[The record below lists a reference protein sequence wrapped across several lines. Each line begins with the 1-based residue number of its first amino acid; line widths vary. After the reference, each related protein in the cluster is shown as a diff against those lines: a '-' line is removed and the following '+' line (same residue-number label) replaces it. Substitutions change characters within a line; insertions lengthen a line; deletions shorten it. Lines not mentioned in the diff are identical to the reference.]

1 VPRTREFDPDEVLD
15 AALAAFWRKGYQATS
30 LADLLAATGLSRQSL
45 YNAFGDKHA
54 LYVASLRRYADVGV
68 GRLSQALEGG
78 SVRAAIRKL
87 FEGVDLDVEC
97 ERGCFLV
104 NATAELVP
112 RDAEVSRLAA
122 SALARQERALA
133 EALRRGVREGELRMS
148 QRRIEQTA
156 RFLVGALQ
164 GVRLMVKAAPDSAVL
179 RDAIAVTLRA
189 LD

>member
-1 VPRTREFDPDEVLD
+1 VSRTREFDSDEVLD
-15 AALAAFWRKGYQATS
+15 AALAAFWRKGYEATS

-68 GRLSQALEGG
+68 GRMSEALESG
-78 SVRAAIRKL
+78 SVRAAVRKV
-87 FEGVDLDVEC
+87 FEGVDLDPGC

-112 RDAEVSRLAA
+112 RDVEVSRLAA
-122 SALARQERALA
+122 SALARHERAFA
-133 EALRRGVREGELRMS
+133 QALRRGVREGELHMS
-148 QRRIEQTA
+148 PRRIEQTA
-156 RFLVGALQ
+156 RFLAGALQ
-164 GVRLMVKAAPDSAVL
+164 GLRLMVKVVPDSAAL
-179 RDAIAVTLRA
+179 RDAMALTLRA